1 MTLDRYFR
9 LSSYA
14 LLTTS
19 FLMLVATH
27 QLDWISIVLFTGVL
41 VTGWLVDAGRVR
53 WQLSPSL
60 VSALMLVF
68 LPFPFIDWLVLR
80 TSPIVALIH
89 FIFFASTMK
98 FVQPKRQ
105 RDWLW
110 LYVVAFFQMLLAAGM
125 MIDTTFFLLLVV
137 FLFSAV
143 STLVSFEMQ
152 RAQQALAEAGQ
163 QQEISELEF
172 WRETTTARK
181 SLSAPRWRSL
191 AFFSGVSLFTI
202 LLLATPLFL
211 AMPRLALRNAGNGW
225 LQGASLSGFS
235 DTVRLGDVGQLKLNP
250 QLVMRVRVEQPANQ
264 YRANLRWRGIT
275 LDYYDQGNWRDS
287 LTWRGTRKIGA
298 RPVTK
303 RGNTFWVEDTQQLN
317 HRQAEASFTRQTF
330 YVEPLDTQTIFTAPR
345 PLWVE
350 GVPSLWRDDSDSL
363 WTSNHAL
370 NRLVYQVESD
380 TRRASDKELREDNA
394 SDYAQEIRLRYT
406 QLPKTFDPR
415 VGQLAAKVTKG
426 ATTALDMARRLESH
440 LRESYSYSLNLR
452 RTDEGD
458 PVADFLF
465 NVQAGH
471 CEYFAS
477 AMTLM
482 LRTQGIPARIVNG
495 FQMGDYS
502 EISDFYIVRQ
512 SDAHSWVEVY
522 FPKHGWVAFDPTP
535 AAGLN
540 QYENN
545 WLATVRHVGE
555 SLEMFWLESVIGF
568 GANEQASLVFRMHRT
583 LTTYQSDFSTT
594 LTDWRTRFAAFLK
607 AAREV
612 LPPLTAQDWAEAIF
626 SPAVLALLL
635 GGSALIGGLVVW
647 RNRAYSWR
655 RRLQRDP
662 LASAVAFYQEM
673 LEALARAG
681 YHRLP
686 TQTPQEF
693 AQALALPAVSLI
705 TKRYQQVR
713 FGGKTLDETEIR
725 HVEVAL
731 KDLRALP
738 KAEPQFA
745 GTAIK
750 KLFL

>member
-27 QLDWISIVLFTGVL
+27 QLDWPSIVLFAGVL
-41 VTGWLVDAGRVR
+41 ICGWFVDAGRVQWR
-53 WQLSPSL
+53 MSPTV
-60 VSALMLVF
+60 VSVLMLVF

-98 FVQPKRQ
+98 LVQPKRQ

-125 MIDTTFFLLLVV
+125 MIDTTFFVLLVM

-152 RAQQALAEAGQ
+152 RAQQSLADAGQ
-163 QQEISELEF
+163 NQETGELEF
-172 WRETTTARK
+172 WREMTTARK
-181 SLSAPRWRSL
+181 ALPSPRWRGI
-191 AFFSGVSLFTI
+191 AFFSGVSLLLI
-202 LLLATPLFL
+202 LVLATPLFL
-211 AMPRLALRNAGNGW
+211 AMPRLALRNSGASW
-225 LQGASLSGFS
+225 MQGAALSGFS

-250 QLVMRVRVEQPANQ
+250 QLVMRVRVNQPPDQ
-264 YRANLRWRGIT
+264 YRSNLRWRGIT
-275 LDYYDQGNWRDS
+275 LDYYDSGNWRDS
-287 LTWRGTRKIGA
+287 LSWRGNRKIGA
-298 RPVTK
+298 RPVIK
-303 RGNTFWVEDTQQLN
+303 RGNAFWVDESLQLN
-317 HRQAEASFTRQTF
+317 HPKDLDSITRQTF
-330 YVEPLDTQTIFTAPR
+330 YLEPLDTQTIFAAPK

-350 GVPSLWRDDSDSL
+350 GVPSLWRDESDGL

-394 SDYAQEIRLRYT
+394 SEYAQDLRFRYT
-406 QLPKTFDPR
+406 QVPRNFDPR

-426 ATTALDMARRLESH
+426 ATTALDIARRLETH
-440 LRESYSYSLNLR
+440 LRESYSYSLNLQ
-452 RTDEGD
+452 RTDDGE
-458 PVADFLF
+458 PIADFLF

-482 LRTQGIPARIVNG
+482 LRTQGVPARIVNG
-495 FQMGDYS
+495 FQMGEYS
-502 EISDFYIVRQ
+502 EISDFYTVRQ

-522 FPKHGWVAFDPTP
+522 FPKHGWVVFDPTP
-535 AAGLN
+535 SAGLN

-583 LTTYQSDFSTT
+583 ISSYQSELATT
-594 LTDWRTRFAAFLK
+594 LMEWRLGFASFLK
-607 AAREV
+607 AMREL
-612 LPPLTAQDWAEAIF
+612 LPPLTAHDWVAAIF
-626 SPAVLALLL
+626 SPALIAVLLTGGLIL
-635 GGSALIGGLVVW
+635 GGLAVW
-647 RNRAYSWR
+647 RNRVRSWQHR
-655 RRLQRDP
+655 INHEP
-662 LASAVAFYQEM
+662 IASAVAFYQEM
-673 LEALARAG
+673 LDALARVG
-681 YHRLP
+681 YRRLP
-686 TQTPQEF
+686 EQTPQEF
-693 AQALALPAVSLI
+693 ARAVALPKVSQI
-705 TKRYQQVR
+705 TGLYQQVR
-713 FGGKTLDETEIR
+713 FGGKQLSEDEISHLES
-725 HVEVAL
+725 AL
-731 KDLRALP
+731 KELRALQKP
-738 KAEPQFA
+738 AVGNNKN
-745 GTAIK
+745 
-750 KLFL
+750 

>member
-27 QLDWISIVLFTGVL
+27 QLDWLSVVLFAGVL
-41 VTGWLVDAGRVR
+41 VLGWLVDAGRVR
-53 WQLSPSL
+53 WQMSPSL

-98 FVQPKRQ
+98 LVQVKRQ

-125 MIDTTFFLLLVV
+125 MIDTTFFVLLVV

-152 RAQQALAEAGQ
+152 RAQQALAETGQ
-163 QQEISELEF
+163 NQEIGELEF
-172 WRETTTARK
+172 WRETTATRK
-181 SLSAPRWRSL
+181 PLTAPRWRSIAL
-191 AFFSGVSLFTI
+191 FSGATLITI
-202 LLLATPLFL
+202 LFLATPLFL
-211 AMPRLALRNAGNGW
+211 AMPRLALRNAGSGW
-225 LQGASLSGFS
+225 MQGAALSGFT
-235 DTVRLGDVGQLKLNP
+235 DTVRLGEVGQLKLNP

-264 YRANLRWRGIT
+264 YRENLRWRGIT
-275 LDYYDQGNWRDS
+275 LDYYENGNWRDS
-287 LTWRGTRKIGA
+287 LTWRGNRKIGA

-303 RGNTFWVEDTQQLN
+303 RGNTYWIDESPQLN
-317 HRQAEASFTRQTF
+317 HAKAQDSLTKQTF
-330 YVEPLDTQTIFTAPR
+330 YVEPLDTQTIFTAPQAR
-345 PLWVE
+345 WVE

-380 TRRASDKELREDNA
+380 TRRPSDKELREDNA
-394 SDYAQEIRLRYT
+394 SEYAQDVRLRYT
-406 QLPKTFDPR
+406 QLPKNFDPR
-415 VGQLAAKVTKG
+415 VGQLATKITKG
-426 ATTALDMARRLESH
+426 ATTALDMARRLETN
-440 LRESYSYSLNLR
+440 LRENYSYSLNLR

-482 LRTQGIPARIVNG
+482 LRTQGVPARIVNG

-502 EISDFYIVRQ
+502 EISDFYVVRQ

-522 FPKHGWVAFDPTP
+522 FPKHGWIAFDPTP

-568 GANEQASLVFRMHRT
+568 GANEQASLVFRMHHT
-583 LTTYQSDFSTT
+583 LTNYQSDLSTT
-594 LTDWRTRFAAFLK
+594 LTDWRERFSAALKTTRA
-607 AAREV
+607 V
-612 LPPLTAQDWAEAIF
+612 MPPLTARDWIEAIF
-626 SPAVLALLL
+626 SPAVLTLLL
-635 GGSALIGGLVVW
+635 GGSALISGLVFW
-647 RNRAYSWR
+647 RNRANSWR
-655 RRLQRDP
+655 QRLQQEP
-662 LASAVAFYQEM
+662 AASAVAFYQEM
-673 LEALARAG
+673 LDALARAG
-681 YHRLP
+681 YQRLP
-686 TQTPQEF
+686 AQTPQEF
-693 AQALALPAVSLI
+693 ADVVALPAVSLI
-705 TKRYQQVR
+705 TKRYEQVR
-713 FGGKTLDETEIR
+713 FGSKKLDETEIR
-725 HVEVAL
+725 HIEIAL
-731 KDLRALP
+731 KDLRALH
-738 KAEPQFA
+738 KGQSN
-745 GTAIK
+745 
-750 KLFL
+750 LRLS

>member
-27 QLDWISIVLFTGVL
+27 QLDWPSIVLFTGVL
-41 VTGWLVDAGRVR
+41 VYGWFVDAGRLQWR
-53 WQLSPSL
+53 LSPTL
-60 VSALMLVF
+60 VSVLMLIF
-68 LPFPFIDWLVLR
+68 LPFPFIDWLVLK

-89 FIFFASTMK
+89 FIFFASTLK
-98 FVQPKRQ
+98 LAQPKRQ

-125 MIDTTFFLLLVV
+125 MIDTTFFLLLVL

-152 RAQQALAEAGQ
+152 RAHQALADTGQ
-163 QQEISELEF
+163 NQETAELEF
-172 WRETTTARK
+172 WREMTSARK
-181 SLSAPRWRSL
+181 SLPSPRWRSI
-191 AFFSGVSLFTI
+191 AFFSAVSLLTI
-202 LLLATPLFL
+202 LVLATPLFL
-211 AMPRLALRNAGNGW
+211 AMPRLALRNSGSGW
-225 LQGASLSGFS
+225 MQGASLSGFS

-250 QLVMRVRVEQPANQ
+250 QLVMRVRVSQPPDQ
-264 YRANLRWRGIT
+264 YRSPLRWRGIT
-275 LDYYDQGNWRDS
+275 LDYYDGGSWRDS
-287 LTWRGTRKIGA
+287 LNWRGTRKMGA
-298 RPVTK
+298 RPVLK
-303 RGNTFWVEDTQQLN
+303 RGNAFFVDESLQLN
-317 HRQAEASFTRQTF
+317 RSKASDSVTHQTF
-330 YVEPLDTQTIFTAPR
+330 YLEPLDTQTIFAAPKT
-345 PLWVE
+345 LWVE
-350 GVPSLWRDDSDSL
+350 GVVSLWRDESDGL

-380 TRRASDKELREDNA
+380 TRRPSDRELREDNA
-394 SDYAQEIRLRYT
+394 SEYTQDLRFRYT
-406 QLPKTFDPR
+406 QLPRNFDPR
-415 VGQLAAKVTKG
+415 VGQLAARVTKG
-426 ATTALDMARRLESH
+426 ATTALDMARRIETH

-477 AMTLM
+477 SMTLM
-482 LRTQGIPARIVNG
+482 LRTLGVPARIVNG
-495 FQMGDYS
+495 FQMGEYS
-502 EISDFYIVRQ
+502 EISDFYTVRQ

-535 AAGLN
+535 SAGLN

-583 LTTYQSDFSTT
+583 ISSYQSDVATT
-594 LTDWRTRFAAFLK
+594 LTDWRTGFAGFLK
-607 AAREV
+607 SMRDS
-612 LPPLTAQDWAEAIF
+612 LPPLTASDWGNAIF
-626 SPAVLALLL
+626 TPSTLLL
-635 GGSALIGGLVVW
+635 LLTGGLLMGGLVVW
-647 RNRAYSWR
+647 RNRARSWQYR
-655 RRLQRDP
+655 IRQEP
-662 LASAVAFYQEM
+662 GASAIAFYQEM
-673 LEALARAG
+673 LETIARAG

-686 TQTPQEF
+686 EQTPHEF
-693 AQALALPAVSLI
+693 ANAIALPEVSKI
-705 TKRYQQVR
+705 TRYYEQVR
-713 FGGKTLDETEIR
+713 FGGRSLSDDEIDQIETALRNLRDVRIR
-725 HVEVAL
+725 L
-731 KDLRALP
+731 
-738 KAEPQFA
+738 
-745 GTAIK
+745 T
-750 KLFL
+750 

>member
-9 LSSYA
+9 FSSYA

-27 QLDWISIVLFTGVL
+27 QLDWISVVLFTGVL
-41 VTGWLVDAGRVR
+41 VVGWLVDAGRVQWR
-53 WQLSPSL
+53 LSPSL
-60 VSALMLVF
+60 VSTLMLVF

-98 FVQPKRQ
+98 LVQPKRQ

-125 MIDTTFFLLLVV
+125 MIDTTFFVLLVV

-152 RAQQALAEAGQ
+152 RAHQALADVGQ
-163 QQEISELEF
+163 NQEVGELEF
-172 WRETTTARK
+172 WRETTVTRK
-181 SLSAPRWRSL
+181 SLTAPRWRSI
-191 AFFSGVSLFTI
+191 AFFSGVSLIAI
-202 LLLATPLFL
+202 LVLATPLFL
-211 AMPRLALRNAGNGW
+211 AMPRLALRSSGAGW
-225 LQGASLSGFS
+225 MQGTALSGFS
-235 DTVRLGDVGQLKLNP
+235 DTVRLGEVGQLKLNP

-275 LDYYDQGNWRDS
+275 LDHYDNGNWRDS
-287 LTWRGTRKIGA
+287 LTWRGNRKIGA

-303 RGNTFWVEDTQQLN
+303 RGNTFWVDEAVQIE
-317 HRQAEASFTRQTF
+317 QAKVQAALTRQTF
-330 YVEPLDTQTIFTAPR
+330 YLEPLDTQTIFTAPKA
-345 PLWVE
+345 LWVE
-350 GVPSLWRDDSDSL
+350 GVPSLWRDESDSL

-394 SDYAQEIRLRYT
+394 NEYPHELRLRYT
-406 QLPKTFDPR
+406 QLPKNFDPR
-415 VGQLAAKVTKG
+415 VSQLAAKLTKG
-426 ATTALDMARRLESH
+426 ATTALDMARRVETH
-440 LRESYSYSLNLR
+440 LRENYRYSLNLQR
-452 RTDEGD
+452 VEEGD

-477 AMTLM
+477 SMALM
-482 LRTQGIPARIVNG
+482 LRTQGVPARIVNG

-502 EISDFYIVRQ
+502 EISDFYVVRQ

-540 QYENN
+540 LYENN
-545 WLATVRHVGE
+545 WLATVRHLGE

-583 LTTYQSDFSTT
+583 MTSWQGDFSTT
-594 LTDWRTRFAAFLK
+594 LADWRTRFSLWLK
-607 AAREV
+607 SAREL
-612 LPPLTAQDWAEAIF
+612 LPPLTARDWLEAIF
-626 SPAVLALLL
+626 SPSVIALLL
-635 GGSALIGGLVVW
+635 GGSTFIVGLAFW
-647 RNRAYSWR
+647 RLRAHSWQQR
-655 RRLQRDP
+655 FHRDP

-673 LEALARAG
+673 LDALARAG
-681 YHRLP
+681 YHRQP
-686 TQTPQEF
+686 AQTPQEF
-693 AQALALPAVSLI
+693 AEVVALPAVWLI
-705 TKRYQQVR
+705 TKHYQQVR
-713 FGGKTLDETEIR
+713 FGGKELGDTEIR
-725 HVEVAL
+725 HIEIAL
-731 KDLRALP
+731 KDLRALHKTQP
-738 KAEPQFA
+738 H
-745 GTAIK
+745 
-750 KLFL
+750 LRLS